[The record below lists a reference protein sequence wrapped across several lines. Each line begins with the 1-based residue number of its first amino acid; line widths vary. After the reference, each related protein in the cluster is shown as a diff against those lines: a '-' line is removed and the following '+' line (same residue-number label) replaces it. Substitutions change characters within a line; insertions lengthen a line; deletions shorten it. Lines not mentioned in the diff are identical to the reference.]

1 MYRKTSFFLLLILLT
16 GCLQLKSNPTSVHL
30 HIDQNVNDFETA
42 LENLDYT
49 LLKKLLAEELTLNYE
64 TVNKDDLNKI
74 LQLLG
79 DYDLIDKAILTEL
92 QRTMSDNRVIIDAE
106 LYLELIKNQEKL
118 VDTKTLSIIIENLGT
133 KWTGDRWL
141 ITSITY
147 YAGENYQY
155 VNPAIDPDEILERL
169 SHVLKTKTY
178 LELPDL
184 LSYTLITSDGTAV
197 NYYRNNQQFI
207 GLLANDLKDIKV
219 TAAEFTNR
227 YFSLEPQGIEIKT
240 DLEATFEVG
249 GITKT
254 GQVTITLTVIE
265 IPEGLV
271 INRLFY
277 PGKFFGLL

>member
-1 MYRKTSFFLLLILLT
+1 M
-16 GCLQLKSNPTSVHL
+16 

-49 LLKKLLAEELTLNYE
+49 LLKLLAEELTLNYE

-74 LQLLG
+74 LQLLS

-92 QRTMSDNRVIIDAE
+92 QRTMSDNRVIDAE

-155 VNPAIDPDEILERL
+155 VNP
-169 SHVLKTKTY
+169 
-178 LELPDL
+178 
-184 LSYTLITSDGTAV
+184 
-197 NYYRNNQQFI
+197 
-207 GLLANDLKDIKV
+207 
-219 TAAEFTNR
+219 
-227 YFSLEPQGIEIKT
+227 
-240 DLEATFEVG
+240 
-249 GITKT
+249 
-254 GQVTITLTVIE
+254 
-265 IPEGLV
+265 
-271 INRLFY
+271 
-277 PGKFFGLL
+277 